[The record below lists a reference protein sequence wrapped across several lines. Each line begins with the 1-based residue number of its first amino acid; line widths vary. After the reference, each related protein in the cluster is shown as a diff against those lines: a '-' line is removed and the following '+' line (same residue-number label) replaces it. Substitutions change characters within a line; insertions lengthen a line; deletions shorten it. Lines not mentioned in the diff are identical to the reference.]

1 MRRHATRRT
10 SSYRAGRSGVV
21 LICLLAAGLVAAVAT
36 AEPPE
41 LKAVIDGMADAQI
54 IEQVDYSFL
63 AIAYDDSKNVLYFAV
78 KDGGHFNPAIEAVY
92 RVPIES
98 IDVVDVVD
106 NAESRLERG
115 CTVHL
120 VAKDPSFGFGKL
132 VRGQVAEGSFAVPY
146 AQLAFEPTKTVDVGF
161 FKCDHARDVQHEFRT
176 LHKAVTED
184 DS

>member
-1 MRRHATRRT
+1 MHATTRT

-21 LICLLAAGLVAAVAT
+21 LACLLAVGLVAGVAM
-36 AEPPE
+36 ADPPE
-41 LKAVIDGMADAQI
+41 LKAVIDGMADEQI

-63 AIAYDDSKNVLYFAV
+63 AIAYDDSTNVLYFAV
-78 KDGGHFNPAIEAVY
+78 KDGGRYDPAVEAVY
-92 RVPIES
+92 SVPIES
-98 IDVVDVVD
+98 IHVVDVVD
-106 NAESRLERG
+106 NAETRLKRG

-120 VAKDPSFGFGKL
+120 AAKDLDFGFGKL
-132 VRGQVAEGSFAVPY
+132 VRGQVSEGSFAVPY

-184 DS
+184 